1 MNQKT
6 LDAYLTAM
14 QSMTLMAIY
23 RAAGALILFHPNT
36 LTTPVSGCHY
46 PKKP

>member
-6 LDAYLTAM
+6 LDAFLTAM
-14 QSMTLMAIY
+14 QSMTLMAIF
-23 RAAGALILFHPNT
+23 RAADALIHFHPNN